1 MLMIDT
7 SITSK
12 NMTRA
17 GRKTAEALFMPA
29 TARGRRVAS
38 RTPKIQ
44 GVTVKVCLHLG
55 RIANMSRG
63 IIIKNKKELGEF

>member
-1 MLMIDT
+1 MLTIDT

-29 TARGRRVAS
+29 TARERRVEVE
-38 RTPKIQ
+38 PKNS
-44 GVTVKVCLHLG
+44 GVTVKVLNLG